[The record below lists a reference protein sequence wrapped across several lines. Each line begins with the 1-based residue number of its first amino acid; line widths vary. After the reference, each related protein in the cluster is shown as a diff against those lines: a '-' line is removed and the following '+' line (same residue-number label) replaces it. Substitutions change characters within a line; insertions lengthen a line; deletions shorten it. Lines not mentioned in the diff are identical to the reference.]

1 VLFLV
6 TILIFG
12 AVRVI
17 PGDVCRVVLQGRP
30 SVTDE
35 QCAEVNHRLGL
46 DEPVVSQYLAWVSN
60 VLQGDFGESIIS
72 QQSVWDEIRDRLP
85 VTLEL
90 ALLASFFSLALAIP
104 IGVYSAVHQDK
115 LGDHALRLATIG
127 WLSMPGFW
135 VATLLITY
143 PAKWWGYAPP
153 LGYTEVWEDPL
164 TNLEQLYMPAIALGL
179 ALMGSLA
186 RLTRSTMLEVLRQNY
201 IWTARSKGLR
211 ELTVLV
217 RHALKNAIIPV
228 ITLFGLQ
235 LSAIVGGAVIV
246 EVIFSLPGL
255 GTLLVN
261 SVTFKDY
268 PQIQGLVLFFAL
280 IVVLMNL
287 LVDISYSYLDPRIRY
302 T

>member
-1 VLFLV
+1 
-6 TILIFG
+6 
-12 AVRVI
+12 
-17 PGDVCRVVLQGRP
+17 VVLQGRP

-35 QCAEVNHRLGL
+35 QCASVNHRLGL
-46 DEPVVSQYLAWVSN
+46 DEPVVTQYLTWVGN
-60 VLQGDFGESIIS
+60 VLQGDFGESIVS
-72 QQSVWDEIRDRLP
+72 QQSVWAEIRDRVA

-153 LGYTEVWEDPL
+153 LGYTEIWEDPL

-201 IWTARSKGLR
+201 IWTARSKGLH

-235 LSAIVGGAVIV
+235 LSAIMGGAVIV

-287 LVDISYSYLDPRIRY
+287 LVDISYSYLDPRIRCS
-302 T
+302 

>member
-1 VLFLV
+1 V

-46 DEPVVSQYLAWVSN
+46 DEPVVSQYLAWVGN

-153 LGYTEVWEDPL
+153 LGYTEIWEDPL
-164 TNLEQLYMPAIALGL
+164 TNLEQMYMPAIALGL

-235 LSAIVGGAVIV
+235 LSAIMGGAVIV